1 MAGYAVRTVFLV
13 TLITGL
19 AGAIAY
25 WLAGLWGVVIV
36 GAIMMAINIGS
47 YWFSDRIIRSSM
59 GAKEVSER
67 EAPQLH
73 RIVERAALEAK
84 LPKPKVYIVETP
96 MPNAFATGRSPNHA
110 AVAATTGIMSLL
122 SERELQ
128 GVFAHELA
136 HVKNRDTLWS
146 CIVAMMAGIIML
158 IAMVARFGLMFAFLF
173 GGMGRDSQG
182 GGSDIGHL
190 AGALV
195 LAFVAPI
202 IAALIQSAVSR
213 QREFAADEM
222 GARNGRDPQ
231 ALASAL
237 MKLEQMKAH
246 PDVKYATEEMST
258 AESANHLFIVNPLSG
273 GVGKWFSS
281 HPPTE
286 ERVERL
292 RKVGRDIGQIF

>member
-1 MAGYAVRTVFLV
+1 MAGYAVRTIFLL
-13 TLITGL
+13 TLITAFA
-19 AGAIAY
+19 AGIAY
-25 WLAGLWGVVIV
+25 WAFGLWGLIIAGV
-36 GAIMMAINIGS
+36 IMMALNIGS
-47 YWFSDRIIRSSM
+47 YWFSDSIIRSSM

-73 RIVERAALEAK
+73 RIVERAAMEAK
-84 LPKPKVYIVETP
+84 LPKPKVFMVDTP
-96 MPNAFATGRSPNHA
+96 MPNAFATGRNPANA
-110 AVAATTGIMSLL
+110 AVAATTGIMALL

-136 HVKNRDTLWS
+136 HVQNRDTLWS
-146 CIVAMMAGIIML
+146 SIVAMMAGIVTM
-158 IAMVARFGLMFAFLF
+158 IAMLLQFAVMFGFMFT
-173 GGMGRDSQG
+173 GYGNNDDEG
-182 GGSDIGHL
+182 GGNIGHM
-190 AGALV
+190 AAALV
-195 LAFVAPI
+195 LAIIAPI
-202 IAALIQSAVSR
+202 IASMIQAAVSR
-213 QREFAADEM
+213 QREFAADEA

-237 MKLEQMKAH
+237 TKLEQIKEH
-246 PDVKYATEEMST
+246 PQVRYATEEMRT